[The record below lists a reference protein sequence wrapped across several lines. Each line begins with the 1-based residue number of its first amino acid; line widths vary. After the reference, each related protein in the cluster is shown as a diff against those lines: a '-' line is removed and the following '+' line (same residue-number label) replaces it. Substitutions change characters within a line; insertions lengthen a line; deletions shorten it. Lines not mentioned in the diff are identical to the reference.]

1 MRSKSYPI
9 TKATRGALKARAA
22 FATHRKATLAAVRKA
37 TRALVAVRAKI
48 ERLLEPLADKLEPA
62 DELIELLEHH
72 VSDPVTPGSSASP
85 VADQLEAITH
95 AVEAAFDEAA
105 EVLEQLEQSIKAAK
119 RSP

>member
-48 ERLLEPLADKLEPA
+48 DRLLEPLAEKLEPA
-62 DELIELLEHH
+62 DKLVELLEHH
-72 VSDPVTPGSSASP
+72 TSDPVTGSSSSP
-85 VADQLEAITH
+85 VADQLEVIVQ
-95 AVEAAFDEAA
+95 AVDTAFDDAAA
-105 EVLEQLEQSIKAAK
+105 ELDKLEQSIKAAK